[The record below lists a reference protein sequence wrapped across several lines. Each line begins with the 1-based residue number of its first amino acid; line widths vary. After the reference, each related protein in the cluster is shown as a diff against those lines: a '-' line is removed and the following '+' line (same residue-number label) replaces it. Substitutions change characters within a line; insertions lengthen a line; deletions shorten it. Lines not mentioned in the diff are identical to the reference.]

1 MTVSRAELPATHQA
15 VRDLASRNEP
25 SALTALKETAAQ
37 AQDQFVRRLAI
48 EVIGGHPR
56 GREMSAV
63 IFSALGDASEYVVRA
78 ACDVVGKWKLN
89 EAHDAI
95 ATLLTN
101 PLKFEPTERH
111 SGLGRDWLDADVPVL
126 FHMYKDDDETD
137 VRWEAAWVLR
147 HRVGPDDWRAIFD
160 ALHVDELPR
169 HRQWASELA
178 AAYSGRDVL
187 PVLDRLCSDS
197 DGHVGAAAARA
208 IQHILHHQ

>member
-37 AQDQFVRRLAI
+37 AQDQFVRRMAI

-63 IFSALGDASEYVVRA
+63 IFSALSDASEYVVR
-78 ACDVVGKWKLN
+78 
-89 EAHDAI
+89 
-95 ATLLTN
+95 
-101 PLKFEPTERH
+101 EPTERH

-147 HRVGPDDWRAIFD
+147 HRVGPDEWQAIFD

-169 HRQWASELA
+169 HRQGASELA